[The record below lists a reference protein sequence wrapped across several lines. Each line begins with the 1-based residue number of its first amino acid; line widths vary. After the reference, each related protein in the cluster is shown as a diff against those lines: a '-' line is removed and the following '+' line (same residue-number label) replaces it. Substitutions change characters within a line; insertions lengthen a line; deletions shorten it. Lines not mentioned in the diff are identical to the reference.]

1 MEKEI
6 AAMEAQ
12 EHILM
17 LKKRQM
23 ATEIIVKQGIIELQA
38 DELLKIRTEFAQ
50 QANKVKV
57 SEEKIR
63 KVLDSLTPKVLF

>member
-1 MEKEI
+1 
-6 AAMEAQ
+6 MEAQ